1 MVLDGLRGSGSSGR
15 CSSTFTVIFLFIGCF
30 IITCNWWSVSTEN
43 AELISQ
49 VIQLEDKLKISIEER
64 DKYQSKNENLKERL
78 RESENK
84 VAIMHVRL
92 QNQIDLKKQND
103 ELADSLSMCKS
114 EVDSLNKLDVTKT
127 ATLEALRLEKESIT
141 TQVLLK
147 KEEISNLMTDINRT
161 NSELEKLKKSC
172 NNNTHNNNNNNINEK
187 VKDLLPKTDDITNEL
202 EENSLINNNNKVS
215 IEENTNKKLK
225 NENTTSKIT
234 DLPNIVYSMINN
246 KNMKVDIDIK

>member
-1 MVLDGLRGSGSSGR
+1 MIILLLYILILYFFGS
-15 CSSTFTVIFLFIGCF
+15 
-30 IITCNWWSVSTEN
+30 N
-43 AELISQ
+43 
-49 VIQLEDKLKISIEER
+49 SIEER

-147 KEEISNLMTDINRT
+147 KEEISNLMTDINRVCIF
-161 NSELEKLKKSC
+161 LC
-172 NNNTHNNNNNNINEK
+172 
-187 VKDLLPKTDDITNEL
+187 
-202 EENSLINNNNKVS
+202 
-215 IEENTNKKLK
+215 
-225 NENTTSKIT
+225 
-234 DLPNIVYSMINN
+234 
-246 KNMKVDIDIK
+246 

>member
-1 MVLDGLRGSGSSGR
+1 MVLDGLRGSGSGGR

-43 AELISQ
+43 SELISQ
-49 VIQLEDKLKISIEER
+49 VIQLEDKLKISIDER
-64 DKYQSKNENLKERL
+64 DKYQSENENLKERL
-78 RESENK
+78 RESDNK

-103 ELADSLSMCKS
+103 ELADSISMCKS

-147 KEEISNLMTDINRT
+147 KEEISNLMADINRT
-161 NSELEKLKKSC
+161 NSELEKLMKSC
-172 NNNTHNNNNNNINEK
+172 NNNTHNNNNINEK

-215 IEENTNKKLK
+215 NEENTNKKLK
-225 NENTTSKIT
+225 NENTTIKIT
-234 DLPNIVYSMINN
+234 DVPNIVYNMIKDKN
-246 KNMKVDIDIK
+246 KKVDVDIK